1 MGAFNGNVIFIT
13 GEIPAA
19 GTADISVIPVTA
31 DMDGEV
37 ISVQTCLAVL
47 ISGAD
52 EVVTISKNA
61 LSMGTI
67 TIANSSSAIG
77 DIDEL
82 IPTSANRHLVEGD
95 YIKITNSGASTG
107 AGAIGYTIAIK
118 R

>member
-1 MGAFNGNVIFIT
+1 MGAFNGNVIFLT

-19 GTADISVIPVTA
+19 GTADTSVIPVTE

-37 ISVQTCLAVL
+37 IEVKTCLAAA

-52 EVVTISKNA
+52 EVVTISKGA
-61 LSMGTI
+61 SSMGTI
-67 TIANSSSAIG
+67 TIANASSALG
-77 DIDEL
+77 DIDTL
-82 IPTSANRHLVEGD
+82 NPTSGNRFLVVGD

-107 AGAIGYTIAIK
+107 TGAIGWSIAIK